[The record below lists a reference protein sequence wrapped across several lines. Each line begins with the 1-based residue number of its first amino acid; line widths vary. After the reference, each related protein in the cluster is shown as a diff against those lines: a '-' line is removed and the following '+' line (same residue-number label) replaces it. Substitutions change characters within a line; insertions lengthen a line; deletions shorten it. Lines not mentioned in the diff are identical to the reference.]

1 MIQED
6 NQQPGDIVVEELPTP
21 SLHDPRILITNDDGI
36 ASPGLQKLASR
47 LARDFEVVVVAP
59 AQDMSGTGTALG
71 RFDPKVGVELTKTI
85 VDGIHEAYTVDG
97 PPGLAVL
104 AASLGAFGDPPDLV
118 VSGINAGLNTGH
130 SIIHSGTVGAALTAR
145 TLGSRGLAVSL
156 QQSDDWHWDTAV
168 DVARSAVD
176 WVIGRSGER
185 FVLNINVPGLPL
197 DDVLGIH
204 WADLDE
210 FGHIRVATADVP
222 AQRLE
227 FGVRGAASALDP
239 ACDTA
244 LCQQGYVTATLLS
257 TVEPLPFPPEEPTS
271 IWTHDGKGDARRAA
285 AS

>member
-1 MIQED
+1 MTLRS
-6 NQQPGDIVVEELPTP
+6 NQHPSEIVVVERSVSPVE
-21 SLHDPRILITNDDGI
+21 DPRILVTNDDGI
-36 ASPGLQKLASR
+36 DSPGLQKLASR
-47 LARDFEVVVVAP
+47 LSKDFDVVVVAP
-59 AQDMSGTGTALG
+59 AEDMSGTGTALG
-71 RFDPKVGVELTKTI
+71 RFDPKAGVELTKTT

-156 QQSDDWHWDTAV
+156 QQSEDWHWDTAV

-176 WVIGRSGER
+176 WVIGRSGR
-185 FVLNINVPGLPL
+185 SFVLNVNVPGLPL

-210 FGHIRVATADVP
+210 FGHIRVVTADVP

-227 FGVRGAASALDP
+227 FGVRGAASAFDP

-271 IWTHDGKGDARRAA
+271 IWAQNGKGDARRAA